1 MCKIKRTPL
10 ENADKFILG
19 NVLWGYDKYNAEVYA
34 QLAYDDTGFLVKFT
48 VCEAD
53 PLRTKTKHFE
63 YVHEDSCVEFF
74 VNFMPEKRSHYI
86 SFEPNAHGALTVA
99 FRTDRHNSVP
109 LKIEEI
115 EGFHITPEIH
125 EDYWT
130 ITYMVGFDFIQNYY
144 PEFDIKDCKYIIGN
158 LYKCGDETE
167 TVHYKSYY
175 PVGTEKPDYHR
186 PEYFG
191 KFEVE

>member
-1 MCKIKRTPL
+1 MCKIRKTPL
-10 ENADKFILG
+10 EKADKFILS
-19 NVLWGYDKYNAEVYA
+19 NVLWGYDKYTAEVYA

-48 VCEAD
+48 VAEAN

-74 VNFMPEKRSHYI
+74 VNFMPEKSNRYI
-86 SFEPNAHGALTVA
+86 NFETNANGVMNASFRA
-99 FRTDRHNSVP
+99 DRYDSAP
-109 LKIEEI
+109 LKIDEI
-115 EGFHITPEIH
+115 EGLNITPEVH

-130 ITYMVGFDFIQNYY
+130 ITYQVGFDFIRNYY
-144 PEFDIKDCKYIIGN
+144 PEFDIKDCNYVIGN
-158 LYKCGDETE
+158 LYKCGDKTE

-175 PVGTEKPDYHR
+175 PVGCEKPDYHR

-191 KFEVE
+191 KFKVK

>member
-19 NVLWGYDKYNAEVYA
+19 NVLWGYDKYDAEVYA

-63 YVHEDSCVEFF
+63 FVHEDSCVEFF
-74 VNFMPEKRSHYI
+74 VNFMPEKSNRYINFETNANGVMNVASH
-86 SFEPNAHGALTVA
+86 A
-99 FRTDRHNSVP
+99 DRYDSVP

-125 EDYWT
+125 KDYWT
-130 ITYMVGFDFIQNYY
+130 TTYKVGFDFIRNYY
-144 PEFDIKDCKYIIGN
+144 PEFDIKNCDYVIGN
-158 LYKCGDETE
+158 LYKCGDKTE
-167 TVHYKSYY
+167 NVHYISYY
-175 PVGTEKPDYHR
+175 PVGTETPDFHR